1 MTIPATIPV
10 AAPTPTTFAQQGPL
24 GSVLWW
30 CRGPEPVQ
38 FQLNGCSYTAQAK
51 GDIVQPAYCSAQDV
65 FNISVG
71 EDQNFDYSAAST
83 AIWLRVAAAKIN
95 EYLGQ
100 RFDVPLQIWSDTV
113 VWANSEL
120 CYIGITRKRGI
131 NSEALMADFRAREDA
146 VTSWLKSARDHE
158 ITPLKALSTLD
169 LPRQALR
176 YLAQPARGWDRES
189 YGVAYNTQ
197 ANGFGGSGSIGLPT
211 RRGY

>member
-1 MTIPATIPV
+1 MTTPATIPV
-10 AAPTPTTFAQQGPL
+10 AVPTTSTFVQQGPL
-24 GSVLWW
+24 GAVAWW
-30 CRGPEPVQ
+30 CRGLEPVS
-38 FQLNGCSYTAQAK
+38 FTVNGTTYTAQAK

-100 RFDVPLQIWSDTV
+100 RFDVPLTIWSDTV
-113 VWANSEL
+113 VWCNSEI

-146 VTSWLKSARDHE
+146 VISWLKSARDHE
-158 ITPLKALSTLD
+158 ITPLQALSTND
-169 LPRQALR
+169 LPKQALR

-189 YGVAYNTQ
+189 YGS
-197 ANGFGGSGSIGLPT
+197 GFGGSGSIGLS